1 MDIRAVFG
9 RNLKHYRQR
18 AGLSQA
24 ALAAKLDIDRAHISS
39 MERAK
44 QNVPIHPL
52 WHLSLVLDVEPAL
65 LLEYRDPAEP

>member
-24 ALAAKLDIDRAHISS
+24 ALAAKLEIDRAHISS
-39 MERAK
+39 MERAR
-44 QNVPIHPL
+44 QNVTIHTL
-52 WHLSLVLDVEPAL
+52 WHLSLVLEIEPAR
-65 LLEYRDPAEP
+65 LLEYRDPEEQ

>member
-24 ALAAKLDIDRAHISS
+24 ALAAKLEIDRAHISS
-39 MERAK
+39 MERAR
-44 QNVPIHPL
+44 QNVTILTL
-52 WHLSLVLDVEPAL
+52 WHLALALGVEPAL
-65 LLEYRDPAEP
+65 LLEYRDPAER

>member
-44 QNVPIHPL
+44 QNVTIHTL
-52 WHLSLVLDVEPAL
+52 WLLSLVLEIDPAL
-65 LLEYRDPAEP
+65 LLEYRDPAEK

>member
-24 ALAAKLDIDRAHISS
+24 ALAARLEIDRAHISS
-39 MERAK
+39 MERAR
-44 QNVPIHPL
+44 QNVTIHTL
-52 WHLSLVLDVEPAL
+52 WHLSLVLEIEPAL
-65 LLEYRDPAEP
+65 LLEGRDPEEK

>member
-24 ALAAKLDIDRAHISS
+24 ALAARLDIDRAHISS

-44 QNVPIHPL
+44 QNVTILTL
-52 WHLSLVLDVEPAL
+52 WHLSLVLEIEPAL
-65 LLEYRDPAEP
+65 LLEYRNPAER

>member
-9 RNLKHYRQR
+9 RNLKHYRQC

-39 MERAK
+39 MERAR
-44 QNVPIHPL
+44 QNVTILTL